1 MNNGAQIIDPTDMHS
16 VGEEWLASY
25 AAGSLSQAKSLLISC
40 QAAMKPELASRL
52 TAMDAVGG
60 AILESAH
67 GEAVSENFMDKLF
80 NSIDQLPDQA
90 NDAQEVPAKN
100 SAGWVPAPL
109 VDFLE
114 RSGVSVKW
122 KKLGFG
128 VERATIAN
136 DNGEELYLL
145 KAKPGLKIPDHT
157 HQGEEWALV
166 LQGGYHVG
174 STAYGPGDLH
184 REDENCA
191 HSPIVDDDGEDCIT
205 LVALEGELKFSNR
218 FMRMLKPVLGI

>member
-1 MNNGAQIIDPTDMHS
+1 MNNGAQINGDENIHS

-40 QAAMKPELASRL
+40 QAEMKPELASRL

-67 GEAVSENFMDKLF
+67 GEAVSENFMDSLF
-80 NSIDQLPDQA
+80 ESIDQLPVQA
-90 NDAQEVPAKN
+90 NDDRETQAKTT
-100 SAGWVPAPL
+100 SSWLPAPL
-109 VDFLE
+109 DDFLE
-114 RSGVSVKW
+114 RNGVSVKW

-145 KAKPGLKIPDHT
+145 KAKPGLKIPSHT
-157 HQGEEWALV
+157 HQGEEWALI

-174 STAYGPGDLH
+174 ETAYGLGDLH
-184 REDENCA
+184 RENENCT
-191 HSPIVDDDGEDCIT
+191 HSPVVDDDGEDCIT

>member
-1 MNNGAQIIDPTDMHS
+1 MNNGAQINRDDHIRS

-67 GEAVSENFMDKLF
+67 GEAVSENFMDRLF
-80 NSIDQLPDQA
+80 GAIDQLPVQA
-90 NDAQEVPAKN
+90 NDAPSVQNQKT
-100 SAGWVPAPL
+100 AGWKPAPL
-109 VDFLE
+109 DDYLQ
-114 RSGVSVKW
+114 RNGVSVKW

-174 STAYGPGDLH
+174 ATAYGPGDLH
-184 REDENCA
+184 REDENCT
-191 HSPIVDDDGEDCIT
+191 HSPVVDDDGMDCIT
-205 LVALEGELKFSNR
+205 LVALEGELKFSHPL
-218 FMRMLKPVLGI
+218 MRMLKPVLGI